1 MALTGRDSP
10 AMFIAIPTGMNYRTE
25 RYPVVTLS
33 LIGIN
38 TLVWLVSLI
47 LEIVTHGDS
56 QDWIMQYL
64 WLIPAKSFVWTYLT
78 SMFVHAGFFH
88 LLGNMIFLFLFGA
101 CVEDMIGRK
110 RFIIFYLLGG
120 LAAGLVY
127 IAMTPEHFH
136 SEIPMGG
143 ASGAISGCLGMYL
156 LLRAAAEIEFKY
168 FLWLLIYVR
177 AGSFEIPAWVAI
189 SFWFLKDLAFGVW
202 GMFHPNDH
210 GGGVAFGAHVGGLLG
225 GLTLVAAYQWLG
237 KRPTDE
243 PASTPELLF
252 DPVKAL
258 AGSTPPFQPA
268 AATSEVPTIFLH
280 DGVAQTGPFTLS
292 QVQAMLQHG
301 EISPAFSYWSEGMEQ
316 WQSVM
321 DLSGTPM

>member
-1 MALTGRDSP
+1 
-10 AMFIAIPTGMNYRTE
+10 MFIPLPTGMNYRTE
-25 RYPVVTLS
+25 RYPVVTLT

-38 TLVWLVSLI
+38 TLVWLTSLI

-56 QDWIMQYL
+56 QEWIMAHL
-64 WLIPAKSFVWTYLT
+64 WLVPAQSYPWMYLT
-78 SMFVHAGFFH
+78 SMFVHAGFLH

-101 CVEDMIGRK
+101 CVEDMVGRK
-110 RFIIFYLLGG
+110 RFTIFYLLGG

-156 LLRAAAEIEFKY
+156 LLRASAKIEFKY

-177 AGSFEIPAWVAI
+177 VGSFEIPAWVAI
-189 SFWFLKDLAFGVW
+189 TFWFLRDLIGALW
-202 GMFHPNDH
+202 EMFYPNHH

-225 GLTLVAAYQWLG
+225 GLALIAAYKWLG
-237 KRPTDE
+237 KPHADE
-243 PASTPELLF
+243 TAPEPGLLF

-258 AGSTPPFQPA
+258 AGTAPRFQPTA
-268 AATSEVPTIFLH
+268 APGEEPTIFLH
-280 DGVAQTGPFTLS
+280 DGTTQTGPLTLS
-292 QVQAMLQHG
+292 QVQTMLCHG
-301 EISPAFSYWSEGMEQ
+301 EIAPEFSYWSEGMEQ
-316 WQSVM
+316 WQRVT
-321 DLSGTPM
+321 DLSATPM

>member
-1 MALTGRDSP
+1 
-10 AMFIAIPTGMNYRTE
+10 MFIAIPTGMNYRTE
-25 RYPVVTLS
+25 RYPVVTLT

-38 TLVWLVSLI
+38 TFVWLVSLI

-56 QDWIMQYL
+56 QEWIMAHL
-64 WLIPAKSFVWTYLT
+64 WLIPAQSYLWMYLT

-120 LAAGLVY
+120 LAAGLIY
-127 IAMTPEHFH
+127 IAMTPEHFR

-168 FLWLLIYVR
+168 FLWLFVYVR

-189 SFWFLKDLAFGVW
+189 TFWFLKDLALALW
-202 GMFHPNDH
+202 EMFNPNGH

-225 GLTLVAAYQWLG
+225 GLTLIAAYKWLG
-237 KRPTDE
+237 QPSADE
-243 PASTPELLF
+243 TESAPKLLF

-258 AGSTPPFQPA
+258 AGATTQFQPVA
-268 AATSEVPTIFLH
+268 TTSEVPTIFLH
-280 DGVAQTGPFTLS
+280 DGAAQTGPFTLS
-292 QVQAMLQHG
+292 QVQAMLRYG
-301 EISPAFSYWSEGMEQ
+301 EIAPEFSYWSEGMEQ
-316 WQSVM
+316 WQSVT
-321 DLSGTPM
+321 DLSATPM

>member
-1 MALTGRDSP
+1 
-10 AMFIAIPTGMNYRTE
+10 MFIAIPTGMNYRTE
-25 RYPVVTLS
+25 RYPVVTLT

-38 TLVWLVSLI
+38 TFVWLVSLI

-56 QDWIMQYL
+56 QDWIMAHL
-64 WLIPAKSFVWTYLT
+64 WLVPAQSYPWMYLT

-110 RFIIFYLLGG
+110 RFTIFYLLGG
-120 LAAGLVY
+120 LAAGLIY
-127 IAMTPEHFH
+127 IAMTPEHFR

-156 LLRAAAEIEFKY
+156 LLRAGAEIEFKY

-189 SFWFLKDLAFGVW
+189 TFWFLKDLAFGLW
-202 GMFHPNDH
+202 EMFHPNGH

-225 GLTLVAAYQWLG
+225 GLTLIAAYKWLG
-237 KRPTDE
+237 KTRPDE
-243 PASTPELLF
+243 TATAPELLF

-258 AGSTPPFQPA
+258 AGTTPQFQPV
-268 AATSEVPTIFLH
+268 TTTYEVPTIFLH
-280 DGVAQTGPFTLS
+280 DGAAQTGPFTLS
-292 QVQAMLQHG
+292 QVQARLRSG
-301 EISPAFSYWSEGMEQ
+301 EIAPDFSYWSEGMEQ
-316 WQSVM
+316 WQSVT
-321 DLSGTPM
+321 DLSAMPM